1 MENEKMRWRSCG
13 PPSGEIPGGSVM
25 QPNSIPNVPWGLVQ
39 VVVQIPF
46 FGPTIPNQGLVFNG
60 ADKSAIL
67 GTDVP

>member
-1 MENEKMRWRSCG
+1 
-13 PPSGEIPGGSVM
+13 M

-67 GTDVP
+67 GTDLPDYWNKPRKVRSNDTF